1 MGGLG
6 ESGSWGEQGN
16 GEKRWL
22 GQSRKARVNES
33 SSELGKIRERDRSYE
48 SWES

>member
-1 MGGLG
+1 MERRDGWVNLG
-6 ESGSWGEQGN
+6 E
-16 GEKRWL
+16 
-22 GQSRKARVNES
+22 SRKARVNES